1 MNAAIIGC
9 SAAASLGPATL
20 WRRCTPLLRSTTL
33 SAAITAR
40 NYASPRA
47 APQAQEDQTEG
58 PLPPF
63 FPRPATSPLPDL
75 TGKSPQELQLPYDPR
90 GRYHGARLLRSIDVD
105 LRARLDMDKR
115 AELFAP
121 GSPTA
126 VEPGSILL
134 IEQVTSRSR
143 PRKQVFAGV
152 LIAIRRKGVMS
163 NIVVRNYVLG
173 TGVEMVFPIYSP
185 SVARIKVL
193 KRVTGVVR
201 GDNMYYLRDKPS
213 ASPLGFTK
221 IDEMVVRDREQER
234 RTKKMQS
241 R

>member
-1 MNAAIIGC
+1 MNVARGHGVLRTF
-9 SAAASLGPATL
+9 SAHINVALAPSSSIRSPAVWSLT
-20 WRRCTPLLRSTTL
+20 RQ
-33 SAAITAR
+33 
-40 NYASPRA
+40 YA
-47 APQAQEDQTEG
+47 APARGAAEEQTED

-63 FPRPATSPLPDL
+63 FPRPATGPLPDL
-75 TGKSPQELQLPYDPR
+75 TGKSPEELQIPYDPR
-90 GRYHGARLLRSIDVD
+90 GRYHGAKLMRSIDVE
-105 LRARLDMDKR
+105 LRSRLDMDER
-115 AELFAP
+115 AELFRP

-163 NIVVRNYVLG
+163 NIIVRNYVLG
-173 TGVEMVFPIYSP
+173 TGVEMVFPIFSP
-185 SVARIKVL
+185 SVSRIKVL
-193 KRVTGVVR
+193 RRITGLVK
-201 GDNMYYLRDKPS
+201 GDNMYYLRDRPS
-213 ASPLGFTK
+213 ASPLGYSK

>member
-1 MNAAIIGC
+1 MNAAISGT
-9 SAAASLGPATL
+9 SVAASLGPAVL
-20 WRRCTPLLRSTTL
+20 WRRCIPLLRPAAPSATT
-33 SAAITAR
+33 R

-47 APQAQEDQTEG
+47 PPQAQEDQTEG
-58 PLPPF
+58 PQPPF
-63 FPRPATSPLPDL
+63 FPRPATAPLPDL